1 MKKHH
6 KLSRKTQFILL
17 GAVFLVWL
25 YVYTGPLKGDTSTGM
40 YTFLNQTIFTLA
52 IMNTPAILLI

>member
-1 MKKHH
+1 MKRR

-17 GAVFLVWL
+17 GAVFLIWISI
-25 YVYTGPLKGDTSTGM
+25 YTGPLKGDTSTGM
-40 YTFLNQTIFTLA
+40 YTFLNQAIFTLA